1 MKLKG
6 IIKGKTIELLEKPKL
21 PEGVEVE
28 IEVTQCRNKDKVDRS
43 LFGIWKGR
51 KEFKNS
57 SKWVDK
63 LRSEDRKVRKGSFP

>member
-6 IIKGKTIELLEKPKL
+6 IVKGKTIELPEKPKL
-21 PEGVEVE
+21 PEGVEIE
-28 IEVTQCRNKDKVDRS
+28 IEVTRRRNEDKVDRS

-51 KEFKNS
+51 REFEDS

-63 LRSEDRKVRKGSFP
+63 LRSEEW